1 MDVRE
6 VLQKKLGKSMVFCQ
20 TGGGGHSASEEAQFC
35 HFQSVSET
43 VSFVFSVNL
52 IHILNLF
59 WPIWI
64 PLGKYGQFM
73 AIVIFW

>member
-1 MDVRE
+1 MDLVH
-6 VLQKKLGKSMVFCQ
+6 L
-20 TGGGGHSASEEAQFC
+20 GGHSASEEAHFR

-73 AIVIFW
+73 AIRVFHKNTFLRKSKVQPTTH